1 MPTISELAAEYA
13 QEDRPAGIIID
24 DAQVVRQLIAATRLY
39 AAYGALKHGTEPV
52 PEFEGITEDTELSL
66 GEWGMIRPL
75 FVLYVERETA
85 VQLEASRAMG
95 VEVFGRTVSEISG
108 EITQYESML
117 PQKAFCQPVITV

>member
-13 QEDRPAGIIID
+13 QQDRPAGIIID

-52 PEFEGITEDTELSL
+52 PTFDDITEDTLLTL

-95 VEVFGRTVSEISG
+95 VEVFGRTVSEISA
-108 EITQYESML
+108 EITQYEAML
-117 PQKAFCQPVITV
+117 PEKAFCLPIITV

>member
-24 DAQVVRQLIAATRLY
+24 DAQVVRQLIAATRRY

-52 PEFEGITEDTELSL
+52 PEFDDITEDTELSL

-95 VEVFGRTVSEISG
+95 VEVFGRTVSEISA
-108 EITQYESML
+108 EITQYETML
-117 PQKAFCQPVITV
+117 PEKAFYQPVITV